1 MAQAAEHAFNTPFFT
16 GSVLVTPKLFTTY
29 RAMNDLSFSKDV
41 QVKVLDILAHTK
53 MYTPLSSSVAYS
65 VVFLLVLQRGG
76 FRCSMVVL
84 RPANFY
90 IMK

>member
-41 QVKVLDILAHTK
+41 QVKVSIRYPSTYK
-53 MYTPLSSSVAYS
+53 NVYLSISPSR
-65 VVFLLVLQRGG
+65 LVSNYEGL
-76 FRCSMVVL
+76 
-84 RPANFY
+84 FY
-90 IMK
+90 ISSIYKVRLNS

>member
-41 QVKVLDILAHTK
+41 QVKVLDIPAHTK
-53 MYTPLSSSVAYS
+53 MYTPLSLLLNSYQIMKAYS
-65 VVFLLVLQRGG
+65 TYQT
-76 FRCSMVVL
+76 
-84 RPANFY
+84 Y
-90 IMK
+90 TK

>member
-41 QVKVLDILAHTK
+41 QVKILDIPAHTK
-53 MYTPLSSSVAYS
+53 MYTPLSRSI
-65 VVFLLVLQRGG
+65 LLD
-76 FRCSMVVL
+76 
-84 RPANFY
+84 
-90 IMK
+90 

>member
-41 QVKVLDILAHTK
+41 QVKVLYASAHTK
-53 MYTPLSSSVAYS
+53 MYTPLSRFLLLNSYQIMKAYS
-65 VVFLLVLQRGG
+65 TYQ
-76 FRCSMVVL
+76 
-84 RPANFY
+84 AY
-90 IMK
+90 TK

>member
-41 QVKVLDILAHTK
+41 QVKVSIRYPSTYK
-53 MYTPLSSSVAYS
+53 NVYPSVSLSPSKFVSNYEG
-65 VVFLLVLQRGG
+65 L
-76 FRCSMVVL
+76 
-84 RPANFY
+84 FY
-90 IMK
+90 ISSIYEVRPNS

>member
-41 QVKVLDILAHTK
+41 QVKVSISYPSIPYHIQK
-53 MYTPLSSSVAYS
+53 CIPLSSRVISNYEG
-65 VVFLLVLQRGG
+65 L
-76 FRCSMVVL
+76 
-84 RPANFY
+84 FY
-90 IMK
+90 ILSIYKVRLNPYK

>member
-41 QVKVLDILAHTK
+41 QVNVSISYPSTYKNV
-53 MYTPLSSSVAYS
+53 YPSVSLSSR
-65 VVFLLVLQRGG
+65 LVSNYEGL
-76 FRCSMVVL
+76 
-84 RPANFY
+84 FY
-90 IMK
+90 RSSIYTVRLNP

>member
-41 QVKVLDILAHTK
+41 QVKVLDIPAHTK
-53 MYTPLSSSVAYS
+53 MYTPLSLSPSKFVSNYES
-65 VVFLLVLQRGG
+65 L
-76 FRCSMVVL
+76 
-84 RPANFY
+84 FY
-90 IMK
+90 ISSIYKV